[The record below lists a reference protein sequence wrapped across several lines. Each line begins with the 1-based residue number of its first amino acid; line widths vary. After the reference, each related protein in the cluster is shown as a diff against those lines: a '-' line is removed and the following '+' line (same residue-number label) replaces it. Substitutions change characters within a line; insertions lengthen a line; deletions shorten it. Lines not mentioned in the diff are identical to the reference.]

1 MKTLKEYAAI
11 VNERLNELMPEMPD
25 GEFEN
30 GGRPWLVNNAMR
42 YSLVAG
48 GKRLLDL
55 GDVVSRF
62 LKGNIGQIALT
73 VRAFGILE
81 PLAHVALTTVIGG
94 KDGMPIIIKGAV
106 KIG

>member
-1 MKTLKEYAAI
+1 MKILKEYAAI

-48 GKRLLDL
+48 GKRLRPAMLMAAVDML
-55 GDVVSRF
+55 GGDMD
-62 LKGNIGQIALT
+62 IALDFGYT
-73 VRAFGILE
+73 THESFARAFKKQYAVSPQKLNINT
-81 PLAHVALTTVIGG
+81 AL
-94 KDGMPIIIKGAV
+94 
-106 KIG
+106 